1 MTHQK
6 KTHKNLEIVPW
17 CHLTYGI
24 RAIIKFFHHVRVNHI
39 NWMNH
44 FISSIAQIAWKHTW
58 IFYKVLEQK
67 SISNNYNH
75 HLCQESFPY
84 TFSNCM
90 KNFPL
95 QTPVV
100 YVSRYT
106 QNYRSTKPC
115 TTKSV
120 HQNNKIC
127 TTISIQSKSAQ
138 RNNSFS
144 VFRISLYDYKVK
156 TDNAII

>member
-1 MTHQK
+1 MIHQK
-6 KTHKNLEIVPW
+6 KSHKNLEIVPW
-17 CHLTYGI
+17 CHLTYSI
-24 RAIIKFFHHVRVNHI
+24 RAIIKFFHHLRVNHI

-44 FISSIAQIAWKHTW
+44 FISSIAQIAWKHKW

-120 HQNNKIC
+120 HQNSKIC